1 MTVTWKKIA
10 YEEDVITKALLD
22 ADTFL
27 YATDDNTPVATSPA
41 NVMAAL
47 SGHAGAEF
55 AMNSHKFTGLSVP
68 ANAGDSIRATAKIT
82 EAALETAIDSSGV
95 AFATAAVLGTL

>member
-1 MTVTWKKIA
+1 MYVRRIIKGRFLKMAVTWKKLA
-10 YEEDVITKALLD
+10 YEDDVVENSLFD

-27 YATDDNTPVATSPA
+27 YATNNDTPVATSPA

-47 SGHAGAEF
+47 SGHAGADF

-82 EAALETAIDSSGV
+82 KHCLE
-95 AFATAAVLGTL
+95 VLQT